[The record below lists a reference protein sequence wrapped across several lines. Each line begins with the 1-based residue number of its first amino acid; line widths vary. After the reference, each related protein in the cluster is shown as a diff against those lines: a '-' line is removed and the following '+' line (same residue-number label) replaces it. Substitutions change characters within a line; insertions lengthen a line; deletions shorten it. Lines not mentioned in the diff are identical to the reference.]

1 MTEKLVLIKAL
12 DHSSFEIDELE
23 EARGEDY
30 LIITGYI
37 MKEDDKYYYIVSA
50 FNEIDKERQRL
61 VGFKVLKS
69 AVVELRE
76 LCLQK
81 TDKLNKN
88 SEKQNMTLKQ

>member
-1 MTEKLVLIKAL
+1 MTKLVLVKAL
-12 DHSSFEIDELE
+12 DHSSFEVDELSE
-23 EARGEDY
+23 SEGDDY
-30 LIITGYI
+30 LIVVGYL
-37 MKEDDKYYYIVSA
+37 MREDDKYYYIVSA

-88 SEKQNMTLKQ
+88 SEKQNMTLKR